1 MCQAV
6 LTIYQVVVKGYHEC
20 PFAVKVEERFVASPV
35 VPTGNTW
42 LVSAYLNLSI
52 RWCVNT
58 GRNVSSRINLFL
70 TAVVLTQVLQLLF
83 VSFMFA
89 SLNLVSFLYDGNERI
104 IPM

>member
-42 LVSAYLNLSI
+42 LVSAYLSLSI
-52 RWCVNT
+52 LCCVNT

-70 TAVVLTQVLQLLF
+70 TCADSGFAIIICKLHVRKFKSCFIF
-83 VSFMFA
+83 V
-89 SLNLVSFLYDGNERI
+89 RWQ
-104 IPM
+104 